1 MQKAYDAGERLAIGS
16 CAISGGTEEPIKP
29 AGCVNLECGRPH
41 RINVKTR
48 RLSASLRRPQSGAT
62 QCADI
67 LPTHKL
73 TFATL
78 FNSNLYFMLHNF
90 LLQMIIYFI

>member
-29 AGCVNLECGRPH
+29 AGCVNLGCGRPH

-48 RLSASLRRPQSGAT
+48 RLSASLGKPQSGAA

-67 LPTHKL
+67 LSTHKL

-78 FNSNLYFMLHNF
+78 STVNYILCF
-90 LLQMIIYFI
+90 IIFYYK